1 MHNTQTFTP
10 EEEQEISERVQEY
23 EDKYGSLDRTTRMLE
38 QLRDSHA
45 TGVDNLMKL
54 GQHSEQMNRV
64 EKLTNEQEQ
73 MVKGLGKYKKFN
85 KYMKRFSKKD
95 KEDDKAKPNKNQEI
109 HNEVKRLKIKNEV
122 DVKIFN
128 KRQNDEK
135 EKREK
140 RLEEYNQ
147 KLREDQAAGNPFAE
161 NGDNTTTT
169 TTTTTT
175 SSNSVRKTS
184 PKQTNGMTEDEMFE
198 KKGLSKLWS
207 KESDPLSKNEKNQI
221 NYAIENQAMPMN
233 RLSDECM
240 KDNVIIQ
247 RSTWIKKQDVQLD
260 EMQDILTDLK
270 NISLA
275 TQTEVQTQS
284 LKLDEIGASMDRG
297 SDFSLKKKSKRS
309 IEKEQKKKEKQE
321 KDKIKK
327 EEKTKQE
334 IDKQVK
340 KDYGVGVGS
349 K

>member
-1 MHNTQTFTP
+1 MQNTKTFTP

-23 EDKYGSLDRTTRMLE
+23 EDKYGSLDRTSRMLE

-54 GQHSEQMNRV
+54 GQQSEQMNRV

-95 KEDDKAKPNKNQEI
+95 KEEKPKPNKNQEI

-122 DVKIFN
+122 DVKIYN

-140 RLEEYNQ
+140 RLDEYNQ
-147 KLREDQAAGNPFAE
+147 KLREDQAAGNPFSE
-161 NGDNTTTT
+161 NADNTTTT

-175 SSNSVRKTS
+175 TSSTSIRKTS

-198 KKGLSKLWS
+198 KKGLSKLWN
-207 KESDPLSKNEKNQI
+207 KDNDPLSKNDKIQI
-221 NYAIENQAMPMN
+221 NDAIETQALPMN

-240 KDNVIIQ
+240 KDNVIVQ
-247 RSTWIKKQDVQLD
+247 RSTWIKKQDAQLD
-260 EMQDILTDLK
+260 EMQDILSDLK

-284 LKLDEIGASMDRG
+284 LKLDDIGASMDRG

-309 IEKEQKKKEKQE
+309 IEKEQKKKEKEE
-321 KDKIKK
+321 KEKIKK
-327 EEKTKQE
+327 EEKTKQD

-340 KDYGVGVGS
+340 KDFGVGVSS